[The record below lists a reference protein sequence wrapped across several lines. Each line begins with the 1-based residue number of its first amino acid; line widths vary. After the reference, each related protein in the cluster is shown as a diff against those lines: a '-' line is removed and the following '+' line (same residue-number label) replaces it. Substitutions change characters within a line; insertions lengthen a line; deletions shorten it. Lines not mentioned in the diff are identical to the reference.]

1 MRVSL
6 TTSWPH
12 QGEGGGGKGGGGKG
26 GGGESGGGEGGSG
39 EKGGEDST
47 SGALG
52 GGGECVE
59 VVRASVTVR
68 ATASLGSAAAPARRP
83 YGRRRWGRDVSEGG
97 RTG

>member
-1 MRVSL
+1 MSL

-26 GGGESGGGEGGSG
+26 GGGEGGGGEGGSG

-47 SGALG
+47 AVHSAAAASM
-52 GGGECVE
+52 E
-59 VVRASVTVR
+59 VVRASATVR
-68 ATASLGSAAAPARRP
+68 ATASLGSAAARARRP
-83 YGRRRWGRDVSEGG
+83 YGRRRWGCDVSEGG